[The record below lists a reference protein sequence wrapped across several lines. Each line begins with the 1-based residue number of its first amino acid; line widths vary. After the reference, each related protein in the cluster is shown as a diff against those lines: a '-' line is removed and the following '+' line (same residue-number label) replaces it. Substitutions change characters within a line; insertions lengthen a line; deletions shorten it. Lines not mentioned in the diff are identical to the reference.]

1 MDATICSEE
10 SLREAAVGFLG
21 VQAGFCFCFCCCL
34 LFVCSTFDQS
44 GPFTF
49 EKCSGGVNNRVYK
62 VKPNDGRTFVLRVY
76 NNGGNTARVQ
86 YEHAV
91 LRFLE
96 GSSLFFAFP
105 QLVRVLGSSATSVKL
120 KTMDAEA
127 CMFAVLPGTPAPV
140 SSEKIAESAG
150 RATALLVATLAKLD
164 NSVTRCIV
172 FSCLCFHFV

>member
-1 MDATICSEE
+1 MDATVCSEE
-10 SLREAAVGFLG
+10 SLREAAVGFVG
-21 VQAGFCFCFCCCL
+21 EKAGFQDDLCRFVAHFL
-34 LFVCSTFDQS
+34 L

-62 VKPNDGRTFVLRVY
+62 VKTNDGRTFVLRVY
-76 NNGGNTARVQ
+76 NNGGNSARVE
-86 YEHAV
+86 YEHAI